1 MAEQRDGDAGI
12 GAEAEVGGRVM
23 NLRTTRGVVP
33 AGGVR
38 IDRKTCFGNPFVM
51 RNHSEAERTRVINE
65 HRAWL
70 WQEIEGGRIALTD
83 LAALAGKNLLC
94 WCSPLPCHGDTLRE
108 AALWAQKK
116 LLEEGK

>member
-1 MAEQRDGDAGI
+1 MEPSQ
-12 GAEAEVGGRVM
+12 GRVM
-23 NLRTTRGVVP
+23 NLRATRGVVP
-33 AGGVR
+33 EGGVR
-38 IDRKTCFGNPFVM
+38 IDRKTPWGNPFPM

-70 WQEIEGGRIALTD
+70 WQEIEVGRIALAD
-83 LAALAGKNLLC
+83 LAALAGKDLWC
-94 WCSPLPCHGDTLRE
+94 WCSPLGCHGDTLRE